1 MKDDKKTE
9 NEEVSIDL
17 DHETLDEQIINTLGG
32 KEKQDEQDE
41 DDVVDEEED
50 ENPKVVIKKL
60 RAELKQAKQEK
71 MENLTSWQK
80 DKADFLNARKRDQ
93 ETQADVIRFANQA
106 LIADLLPTLDGYEQ
120 AKAQPSWEA
129 VDETWRKG
137 IEALMSK
144 IYASLQKVGV
154 EAYGVVGDVFE
165 PSLHEAIGNEPTD
178 DNTKDH
184 TIALVMQRG
193 YKLHDKVVR
202 PALVKVFQA

>member
-1 MKDDKKTE
+1 MKDDKKPND
-9 NEEVSIDL
+9 NEPIVDL
-17 DHETLDEQIINTLGG
+17 DHEEIDDQIIDMLGG
-32 KEKQDEQDE
+32 KKKEEVEDE

-50 ENPKVVIKKL
+50 ENPKALIKKL
-60 RAELKQAKQEK
+60 RTELKQAKQEK
-71 MENLTSWQK
+71 MDTLTSWQK

-120 AKAQPSWEA
+120 AKAQPSWTA

-137 IEALMSK
+137 VESLMAK
-144 IYASLQKVGV
+144 IYTSLQKVGV
-154 EAYGVVGDVFE
+154 EAYGAIGDAFD
-165 PSLHEAIGNEPTD
+165 PSLHEAIGNDPTED
-178 DNTKDH
+178 KAQDH
-184 TIALVMQRG
+184 TISTVMQRG